1 MWRESRQL
9 CYFSPSLLSPS
20 HITSFFLFGHCF
32 DIPLPAP
39 QLFTNRDSIISRT
52 NERTNVRVRS
62 SVKVLRW
69 PKIVCA
75 SVLYLLRAMRMLSC
89 YLSLEL
95 ELLIFEKVA
104 APCDIESLAPVHEG
118 LAGHE
123 FYTNGDVS
131 TFSPGFRN
139 HSITVLSL
147 KTVTL

>member
-1 MWRESRQL
+1 MAGVEAVLLFQPFSSLPLAYNLLFPFRPLFRYSIACSSIIHESRL
-9 CYFSPSLLSPS
+9 NHL
-20 HITSFFLFGHCF
+20 
-32 DIPLPAP
+32 
-39 QLFTNRDSIISRT
+39 T